1 MKLTQLIGILR
12 GRRWL
17 FGFVLISVV
26 GATTAFSL
34 LKAKT
39 YIAEAAVLVD
49 SKNTDPVTGTALPQ
63 QMQSSIQATQADV
76 ISSHN
81 VALKVVDK
89 LQLAEDPE
97 AQRQFSE
104 ERDAGGSIRDWLA
117 DRLRDKL
124 TVRSSHDSN
133 VISLA
138 VEARAPEL
146 AARIANAFADGYIQT
161 SLELRSD
168 PAKRQAL
175 WFDDQVQGL
184 RIALQNAQKRLS
196 NYQQQRKIVGTDDRL
211 DVENARLN
219 EIGTQLV
226 TAQTA
231 MYDAESRQRQMTQA
245 LQKNQLEE
253 LPDILGNA
261 LLQNMKA
268 DLVRAEG
275 KLAQVSQRYDR
286 NHPENV
292 SAAAEVQTFKN
303 RLATELATVQGS
315 INQAAQLARQ
325 RAVEGQKALEA
336 QKQKILALKQQ
347 RDGLDVLNREVENA
361 QRAYDAAMQ
370 RTSELQLTS
379 RLDQTNIAVLPAS
392 PPVRPAG
399 PKVLRNIILAVLA
412 GAILAA
418 GAALALELID
428 RRVRSS
434 ADLLDLDDAA
444 GLTVLA
450 EIRDL
455 SLSKPMHARRGVLAA
470 SALSVPTS
478 RVTSTMEANS
488 A

>member
-1 MKLTQLIGILR
+1 MKLTQLLAILY
-12 GRRWL
+12 GRRGL
-17 FGFVLISVV
+17 FLFVLISVV

-39 YIAEAAVLVD
+39 YVAEAAVLVD
-49 SKNTDPVTGTALPQ
+49 SKNTDPVTGTSLPQ

-76 ISSHN
+76 ISSHT

-89 LQLAEDPE
+89 LQLAADPE
-97 AQRQFSE
+97 AQRQFSAD
-104 ERDAGGSIRDWLA
+104 RDAAGSIRDWLA

-133 VISLA
+133 VISLT

-146 AARIANAFADGYIQT
+146 AAQIANAFADGYIQT

-175 WFDDQVQGL
+175 WFDDQLQGL
-184 RIALQNAQKRLS
+184 RKALEGAQKRLS
-196 NYQQQRKIVGTDDRL
+196 DYQQQRKIVGTDDRL

-219 EIGTQLV
+219 EIANQLV

-231 MYDAESRQRQMTQA
+231 MYDAESRQKQMTQA

-275 KLAQVSQRYDR
+275 RLAQVAQRYDR

-292 SAAAEVQTFKN
+292 SAAAEVQTFKS
-303 RLATELATVQGS
+303 RLAAELATVQGS

-325 RAVEGQKALEA
+325 RALEGQKALEA

-347 RDGLDVLNREVENA
+347 RDGLDVLSREVENA

-379 RLDQTNIAVLPAS
+379 RLDQTNIAVLPATA
-392 PPVRPAG
+392 PVKPAG
-399 PKVLRNIILAVLA
+399 PKVLRNIILGLLA

-418 GAALALELID
+418 GAALALELVD

-434 ADLLDLDDAA
+434 ADLLDLGDAA
-444 GLTVLA
+444 GLAVLA

-455 SLSKPMHARRGVLAA
+455 SLSKPVHARRSVAQA
-470 SALSVPTS
+470 SPLPVIQPAV
-478 RVTSTMEANS
+478 
-488 A
+488 

>member
-1 MKLTQLIGILR
+1 MKLTQLVGILR

-39 YIAEAAVLVD
+39 YVAEAAVLVD
-49 SKNTDPVTGTALPQ
+49 SKNTDPVTGSALPQ

-81 VALKVVDK
+81 VALKVVDE
-89 LQLAEDPE
+89 LQLAADPE

-133 VISLA
+133 VITLA

-175 WFDDQVQGL
+175 WFDDQLQGL
-184 RIALQNAQKRLS
+184 RKALEGAQKRLS
-196 NYQQQRKIVGTDDRL
+196 DYQQQRKIVGTDDRL

-219 EIGTQLV
+219 EIANQLV

-268 DLVRAEG
+268 DLVRAE
-275 KLAQVSQRYDR
+275 V
-286 NHPENV
+286 
-292 SAAAEVQTFKN
+292 
-303 RLATELATVQGS
+303 
-315 INQAAQLARQ
+315 
-325 RAVEGQKALEA
+325 ALL
-336 QKQKILALKQQ
+336 KILALQFIMSDPRHLETQARQ
-347 RDGLDVLNREVENA
+347 RERVHRVAQWLYSGAPGTLDPMFAAAFSTATDDRARLRVVVDQIASYTEGRLERIDAREA
-361 QRAYDAAMQ
+361 
-370 RTSELQLTS
+370 T
-379 RLDQTNIAVLPAS
+379 
-392 PPVRPAG
+392 G
-399 PKVLRNIILAVLA
+399 
-412 GAILAA
+412 
-418 GAALALELID
+418 
-428 RRVRSS
+428 
-434 ADLLDLDDAA
+434 
-444 GLTVLA
+444 
-450 EIRDL
+450 
-455 SLSKPMHARRGVLAA
+455 
-470 SALSVPTS
+470 
-478 RVTSTMEANS
+478 
-488 A
+488 

>member
-1 MKLTQLIGILR
+1 MKLTQLIGILS

-196 NYQQQRKIVGTDDRL
+196 NYQQQRKIIGTDDRL

-219 EIGTQLV
+219 EIATQLV

-292 SAAAEVQTFKN
+292 SAAAEVQTFKS

-392 PPVRPAG
+392 APVKPAG

-434 ADLLDLDDAA
+434 ADLLDLDDAP

-470 SALSVPTS
+470 SALPAIQPAV
-478 RVTSTMEANS
+478 
-488 A
+488 

>member
-1 MKLTQLIGILR
+1 
-12 GRRWL
+12 
-17 FGFVLISVV
+17 
-26 GATTAFSL
+26 
-34 LKAKT
+34 
-39 YIAEAAVLVD
+39 
-49 SKNTDPVTGTALPQ
+49 
-63 QMQSSIQATQADV
+63 
-76 ISSHN
+76 
-81 VALKVVDK
+81 
-89 LQLAEDPE
+89 
-97 AQRQFSE
+97 
-104 ERDAGGSIRDWLA
+104 
-117 DRLRDKL
+117 
-124 TVRSSHDSN
+124 
-133 VISLA
+133 
-138 VEARAPEL
+138 
-146 AARIANAFADGYIQT
+146 
-161 SLELRSD
+161 
-168 PAKRQAL
+168 
-175 WFDDQVQGL
+175 
-184 RIALQNAQKRLS
+184 
-196 NYQQQRKIVGTDDRL
+196 
-211 DVENARLN
+211 
-219 EIGTQLV
+219 
-226 TAQTA
+226 
-231 MYDAESRQRQMTQA
+231 MTQA

-275 KLAQVSQRYDR
+275 RLAQVSQRYDR

-303 RLATELATVQGS
+303 RLVTELATVQGS

-392 PPVRPAG
+392 APVKPAG

-444 GLTVLA
+444 GLAVLA
-450 EIRDL
+450 EIPDL
-455 SLSKPMHARRGVLAA
+455 RLSKPVHARRRAA
-470 SALSVPTS
+470 QATTVPAIQPAL
-478 RVTSTMEANS
+478 
-488 A
+488 